1 VPHEERKVEAADGI
15 ALHVECWR
23 PEAEPTFAVVIAHG
37 AAEHI
42 GRYAPLAERWNTQG
56 ALVFGPDHR
65 GQGLS
70 GGSVGHV
77 DAFEV
82 YARDL
87 RTVIE
92 DRAKELPD
100 AQQPDAMPWFLLGH
114 SMGGLIALTYLLDH
128 EKAVP
133 LAGAIVSA
141 PLIEPAVKVGAVK
154 RFAANVMMSLAPKV
168 ALPTGIPAEDVA
180 RDPDIVA
187 AYKADERRKDGLTAG
202 WLRAMQAA
210 VARVGGQAKDI
221 ELPML
226 WYVGSGDRIVSP
238 EAVQRAFDGMPEAEA
253 RDQTIRVFDG
263 YYHELHHE
271 LPPERDKVLTMLD
284 EWFAAHR

>member
-1 VPHEERKVEAADGI
+1 MAHEERKVEAADGI

-23 PEAEPTFAVVIAHG
+23 PEGDPTFAIVIAHG

-42 GRYAPLAERWNTQG
+42 GRYAPLAERWNAQG

-70 GGSVGHV
+70 GGSTGHV
-77 DAFEV
+77 DAFET

-87 RTVIE
+87 RTVVE
-92 DRAKELPD
+92 DIAKELPQ
-100 AQQPDAMPWFLLGH
+100 AQRPGKIPWFLLGH

-133 LAGAIVSA
+133 LAGAIISA

-154 RFAANVMMSLAPKV
+154 RFAANIMMSVAPKV

-180 RDPDIVA
+180 RDPEIVA

-210 VARVGGQAKDI
+210 VARVGSQATDI
-221 ELPML
+221 ELPMR

-238 EAVQRAFDGMPEAEA
+238 EAVQRAFDGLEHSEA
-253 RDQTIRVFDG
+253 RDQSLVVFDG
-263 YYHELHHE
+263 YFHEMHHE
-271 LPPERDKVLTMLD
+271 LPPQRDEVLSMLD
-284 EWFAAHR
+284 EWLSAHR